1 MEVYLDNSATT
12 MCSKNA
18 AEKMVQVLREDFGN
32 PSSLHK
38 VGVKAEEYI
47 KEAKQKIAKTLKA
60 EEKEIFFTSGGTESN
75 NLAIFGSVSANR
87 RRGKRI
93 IRIREESRIMEDSG
107 RPFLL

>member
-1 MEVYLDNSATT
+1 MRTAYLDNSATT
-12 MCSKNA
+12 PVCRQA
-18 AEKMVQVLREDFGN
+18 AEKVMELMTERYGN

-93 IRIREESRIMEDSG
+93 ITSSI
-107 RPFLL
+107 